1 MDLNQPYNNYTTVPL
16 NREESQEL
24 TAKEEALLK
33 EYEIREQDR
42 WLPLANGEFTLSR
55 FMKFETN
62 KVI

>member
-16 NREESQEL
+16 NRDESQEL

-42 WLPLANGEFTLSR
+42 WLPLANGEFLFHSS
-55 FMKFETN
+55 
-62 KVI
+62 